1 MFSKTSIYFLTA
13 VLMLALAANT
23 FASGPKPDAK
33 KVGEGLLC
41 QCGCNIQVSSH
52 CQHGECASHA
62 EMRALVQKEID
73 DGKDEAAIR
82 ADFVNRYGIQ
92 VLATP
97 PAAGFY
103 LTVWILPVLGVAVGL
118 AIVIAFVR
126 RWRRPRAETVDEA
139 AAPIDAKAIAAMEE
153 EMKQVTG

>member
-1 MFSKTSIYFLTA
+1 MI
-13 VLMLALAANT
+13 LAANS
-23 FASGPKPDAK
+23 FASASKPDAK

-41 QCGCNIQVSSH
+41 QCGCNVQVSSH
-52 CQHGECASHA
+52 CQHGECSSHA
-62 EMRALVQKEID
+62 EMRAIIQKEID

-103 LTVWILPVLGVAVGL
+103 LTVWILPAVGVPLGL
-118 AIVIAFVR
+118 AVVIAFVR
-126 RWRRPRAETVDEA
+126 RWRRPRAETADMPTS
-139 AAPIDAKAIAAMEE
+139 PIDPKTIAAMEE